1 MYTMVPLFRRPG
13 RSSTLLAAICLSALF
28 FASGCVTMPAIRA
41 SGERAPASGILVTTH
56 DRSTFQFQ
64 EGSWSLTLGGIEG
77 KADILTETGTLPSR
91 DTTLWYGDVASAAA
105 GGGRGSTV
113 TQFLLTILGVI
124 LVIGLAALILY
135 AAFPATDR

>member
-1 MYTMVPLFRRPG
+1 MRHAGSRTDV
-13 RSSTLLAAICLSALF
+13 
-28 FASGCVTMPAIRA
+28 
-41 SGERAPASGILVTTH
+41 SGIRVETH

-64 EGSWSLTLGGIEG
+64 EGTWSLTMEGIAG
-77 KADILTETGTLPSR
+77 KADIFTDEGVLPSR

-113 TQFLLTILGVI
+113 TQFLLNILGII

>member
-1 MYTMVPLFRRPG
+1 MRLLTFRLG
-13 RSSTLLAAICLSALF
+13 FSHLSAGALVAIALLAGLLLA
-28 FASGCVTMPAIRA
+28 GCGSMPAMRSAGSHA
-41 SGERAPASGILVTTH
+41 SVSGIRVETH
-56 DRSTFQFQ
+56 DHSTFQFQ
-64 EGSWSLTLGGIEG
+64 EGAWSLTLEGIAG
-77 KADILTETGTLPSR
+77 KADIFTDAGTLPDR

-113 TQFLLTILGVI
+113 TQFLLNILGII